1 MIMRRLR
8 STPVPGTRDSYTG
21 IDFNLGFHIRRY
33 ELDLTYRVAPNLL
46 TGTATLRMDNYQP
59 LEALTLDLGN
69 SLRVE
74 KVTAIGTAGTRITVA
89 RFRHANRKLR
99 VTFRQPIPVD
109 QEFSLL
115 IRYRGNPRPLRSEW
129 GMLGWEELDNGALV
143 ASQPCGA
150 PSWFPC
156 DDTPDEKALFD
167 VNFTVDNGYR
177 AIITGELKSTSVSG
191 STTTWHYES
200 REPMATYLAAIHV
213 GDYDTVSLGV
223 SESGIAVDAYIPVG
237 NSALREQILQDF
249 SPQVKMLDA
258 YEKLFGPYPFST
270 YRVVITEDDLEI
282 PLEAQGLSSFGANH
296 ATGTGEWERLIAH
309 ELSHQWFGNSL
320 GLAQWNDIWLNE
332 GFACYAEWLWFEAAG
347 VKSAAESALEFY
359 QGLEALPKDILL
371 ANPGAKDMFDDRV
384 YKRGALTVH
393 ALRELLGD
401 EAFFKAVRAYV
412 AEGRHGLVEPRDL
425 KRHLYAV
432 SADHAAL
439 DAVWHAWLHELELP
453 EFPGAGS
460 EGAGIAEAPKK
471 ASRWPWFPESL
482 K

>member
-46 TGTATLRMDNYQP
+46 MGTATLHMDNYRA
-59 LEALTLDLGN
+59 LDALTLDLGG

-74 KVTAIGTAGTRITVA
+74 KVTAKGTAGTHIQVA
-89 RFRHANRKLR
+89 RFRHAGRKLR
-99 VTFRQPIPVD
+99 ITFRNQIPVD
-109 QEFSLL
+109 QEFSLT

-129 GMLGWEELDNGALV
+129 GMIGWEELDNGALV
-143 ASQPCGA
+143 AAQPNGA

-167 VNFTVDNGYR
+167 VHFHTDNGYA
-177 AIITGELKSTSVSG
+177 AIITGDLISKHVSG
-191 STTTWHYES
+191 SMTTWHYQS
-200 REPMATYLAAIHV
+200 REPMATYLAAVHV
-213 GDYDTVSLGV
+213 GEYDTVSLGV
-223 SESGIAVDAYIPVG
+223 SESGVVVEAYVPVG
-237 NSALREQILQDF
+237 DAALRARILEDF
-249 SPQVKMLDA
+249 AKQVDMLDA
-258 YEKLFGPYPFST
+258 YEKLFGPYPFRS
-270 YRVVITEDDLEI
+270 YRVVITEDELEI

-296 ATGTGEWERLIAH
+296 ATGEGTWERLIAH

-359 QGLEALPKDILL
+359 RGLEALPKDILL

-401 EAFFKAVRAYV
+401 DAFFKAVRSYV

-432 SADHAAL
+432 STDHAAL
-439 DAVWHAWLHELELP
+439 DAVWQSWLRDLELP
-453 EFPGAGS
+453 EFPSGG
-460 EGAGIAEAPKK
+460 
-471 ASRWPWFPESL
+471 L
-482 K
+482 D